1 MVLKVADRIK
11 QLTTSTG
18 TGDISFSATPTGF
31 SPFSSALTNGDTTYY
46 CIEEN
51 DKWEVGVGTY
61 GSDNMVR
68 SYILASSNNGNAI
81 NLGGSG
87 TVFITYPAGRST
99 YQDEQSRVVIGA
111 SGIIL
116 SNGTVIKEGKITELT
131 DVDSSGTISS
141 TNLLSFDSTQ
151 KSLLVGDGTG
161 PSNDNNTIIGYGAA
175 SGTTGSDNTVVGTNP
190 FVAGNGGI
198 QNVSIGVLAGPSEAD
213 FSSSAS
219 YGVSVGYKAGSRMRS
234 NSTAVGHQAGI
245 AAYEIGFVAIGSAA
259 GSGIGSYSVAVGNQ
273 AADGMNSDYVVS
285 VGYQAGKGAAG
296 ESSVWVGNM
305 AGISATSASKSIGI
319 GHQAGKNSSANDSI
333 YIGQSAGQSN
343 SSNDYLY
350 IGNGSPSS
358 NRTLIKGDM
367 QSKRVAIG
375 AADVTLEDTL
385 YVGVASSVDTGLV
398 IKGAV
403 SQSAN
408 LTEWQ
413 NSAGVIQA
421 KMASSGILGV
431 NGVHV
436 SGEGILIDSSVPTT
450 AANSLYNVGGTLY
463 WNLSPVGVPTGIPHK
478 VPYYDELGRLTSE
491 EDFAFDSGNATLTVG
506 KASIGDRISVNDST
520 GRVRIGRYVGD
531 DGITNSN
538 FSTTLGYQAA
548 TNASGATGS
557 TIAGFYTAY
566 NSIDLSYSQ
575 AVGYFAGINA
585 SGERNTYIG
594 EYAGGYSSGTYNTFI
609 GHQAGR
615 YCKGSQNIEIL
626 ASGAANSVIDNYSNK
641 LHIGNTII
649 GDTSNKKLAIGN
661 VSASNV
667 TPDATLE
674 ILPKNSSDIG
684 VIVQG
689 AASQSANLQE
699 WQASNAVP
707 VVQVSPE
714 GNLSASGT
722 ISASGAFL
730 IDPLVPSV
738 TTNKLYNDGGTLKFN
753 GSVVGADDDTYISGV
768 ATYSSGVLNGGIPTF
783 DDVNVKE
790 YIYHDGDT
798 HTYIRFRGDQID
810 LVAGNL
816 TMLTLDEAGTDM
828 VTVNIGGNDIDFQVE
843 GENDANL
850 IRTDAAN
857 DKVGIGTSE
866 PAYKL
871 DVFGHDAWIR
881 GTGLIVGAS
890 GIVFSDGS
898 TQTTAGAS
906 DTYASGIAAYASG
919 QAIENETAIATNTS
933 NISTNTSNI
942 STNSGRITYA
952 SGQAIQNEIDI
963 AYVSGAAVYA
973 SGSVHDH
980 DYVSGVAAYASGN
993 TITTQA
999 IANYAS
1005 GQAIEN
1011 EGLVTYASGNTAN
1024 ISFGSN
1030 AEGDML
1036 FHNGTTFVR
1045 LAKGA
1050 DDYILKMNGNQ
1061 PNWEE
1066 DTGGGG
1072 GDVTTAQLVYVSG
1085 IAVHGS
1091 GDAVYSS
1098 GIAAY
1103 ASGQAI
1109 ANETDIATNTSNIS
1123 TNTTNIATN
1132 TSRVAYAS
1140 GQAIDNETDIAYVSG
1155 VATYASGQAI
1165 ENEGLATYASGQ
1177 AIENETAIATNTSNI
1192 STNTTNITTNTA
1204 RVTYASG
1211 QAIDNETDLVYV
1223 SGIAN
1228 YASGQAIEN
1237 EGLATYASGQ
1247 AIENE
1252 TAIATNTS
1260 NISTNTSNISTNTA
1274 RVNYASGQAIQ
1285 NETDIAYTSGIATY
1299 ASGNTI
1305 VNDGLIAYASGN
1317 TANISFGSNAEGDL
1331 LYHDGTS
1338 FVRLAKGTDNY
1349 ILKMNGNVPNWE
1361 AESSGG
1367 DVSAADFNYVS
1378 GVANYASGNT
1388 IATQDIAVYASG
1400 SAAYASGL
1408 AITNLI
1414 EDDSI
1419 YIGNDPSSTTSTA
1432 ERNIAIGST
1441 ALDAVTTAD
1450 DTIAIG
1456 YNAGTAITANSS
1468 SKNILIGSY
1477 AGENLTT
1484 NSDENVFIGYEAGH
1498 GLADYHVGSVVIGYH
1513 AGYSSSD
1520 DRANYLKNV
1529 SIGHQAGMEGNC
1541 QYSVHIGPQ
1550 AGEYNAG
1557 NGSVAIGDGAL
1568 KGTSSTPIDTYQ
1580 SVAIGEN
1587 SGSTSTGDYCVYL
1600 GRRAGYA
1607 NTSDKMLFIGWD
1619 TPANSKT
1626 IIKADMDN
1634 KHVAVGVADVT
1645 LSTDPATLQ
1654 VYAAAATDKV
1664 LLIRGAASQSDD
1676 LTSWQNSAGAVVGA
1690 MTPSG
1695 VLNTYGVVASGAG
1708 VRLHQATPTVTT
1720 DTLYNVGG
1728 TLYFDGSSVGGGT
1741 NAYVS
1746 GVAAYAS
1753 GNTIATQA
1761 VAEYASGNTIA
1772 TQAVELTAGDG
1783 LTGGGTLA
1791 SDRTFAVGAGN
1802 LIDVQADQVDV
1813 DLTEA
1818 AAATIAHGDNLI
1830 FLDGGATGAASKG
1843 STDDLAGLL
1852 AGDGLTKS
1860 NSVMAVNVDDSTIE
1874 TNSDAI
1880 RVKDNGITLA
1890 KMAGLAR
1897 GKIIYGDSSGDPAA
1911 LALGTAN
1918 QVLTSDGTDVAW
1930 ADNVNAYLSGV
1941 AAYSSGNT
1949 IVNDGLIAYA
1959 SGNTANIAFGSNA
1972 EGDLLYHDGTSF
1984 VRLAK
1989 GTDNYILKMN
1999 GNVPNWEAESGG
2011 GGGMTNFTL
2020 AGDGGSN
2027 QTIAD
2032 GNTLTVAGGNGIT
2045 TTGAATDTVSIAVD
2059 AAQTTITSLLAT
2071 DIKIGEDDQTK
2082 IDFETEDEIHFYANN
2097 VEQVYLADNIFGPQ
2111 SDSDVDLGTTGVR
2124 WKDAYVDSIT
2134 VTGEID
2140 GDSLDIEGDADI
2152 NGTTNLDAVDIDGN
2166 VQLDGTL
2173 TVGVDDTGQ
2182 DVKFFG
2188 ATSGAYA
2195 LFDESEDRLHLVGV
2209 NYVQEAVPAND
2220 TPTAEDATVT
2230 LDLKKGN
2237 FHNISLGNNVTKF
2250 EFTNAKRGQR
2260 FILRITQNG
2269 SSAKTVSW
2277 SNVDSDT
2284 GGTAATVRWA
2294 GNVTPTMSTST
2305 AHTDVYGFL
2314 CTNNAGTAFDGFII
2328 GQDLPD

>member
-198 QNVSIGVLAGPSEAD
+198 QNVSMGVLAGPSEAD

-305 AGISATSASKSIGI
+305 AGISATSASKSIGV

-575 AVGYFAGINA
+575 AVGYFAGISA

-689 AASQSANLQE
+689 ASSQSASLQE

-753 GSVVGADDDTYISGV
+753 GSVIGGADDDTYVSGIAV
-768 ATYSSGVLNGGIPTF
+768 YSSGQAIANESDIATNTSNISTNTSNISTNTGR
-783 DDVNVKE
+783 VN
-790 YIYHDGDT
+790 
-798 HTYIRFRGDQID
+798 
-810 LVAGNL
+810 
-816 TMLTLDEAGTDM
+816 
-828 VTVNIGGNDIDFQVE
+828 
-843 GENDANL
+843 
-850 IRTDAAN
+850 
-857 DKVGIGTSE
+857 
-866 PAYKL
+866 
-871 DVFGHDAWIR
+871 
-881 GTGLIVGAS
+881 
-890 GIVFSDGS
+890 
-898 TQTTAGAS
+898 
-906 DTYASGIAAYASG
+906 YASGLAITNELNVAYASG

-933 NISTNTSNI
+933 NISTNTTNI

-1541 QYSVHIGPQ
+1541 QFSVHIGPQ

-1557 NGSVAIGDGAL
+1557 NASVAIGDGAL
-1568 KGTSSTPIDTYQ
+1568 KGTSDTPIDTYDT
-1580 SVAIGEN
+1580 VAIGAGA
-1587 SGSTSTGDYCVYL
+1587 GSTSTADRCIYL
-1600 GRRAGYA
+1600 GHNAGQS

-1619 TPANSKT
+1619 SPSQNET
-1626 IIKADMDN
+1626 IIKADMEN
-1634 KHVAVGVADVT
+1634 KYVAVGVADVT

-1728 TLYFDGSSVGGGT
+1728 TLYFDGSSVGGGP

-1761 VAEYASGNTIA
+1761 IAEYASGNTIA

-2237 FHNISLGNNVTKF
+2237 FHNISLGNDVTKF

-2277 SNVDSDT
+2277 TNVDSDT

>member
-871 DVFGHDAWIR
+871 DVFGLEAWIR
-881 GTGLIVGAS
+881 GTGLIV
-890 GIVFSDGS
+890 
-898 TQTTAGAS
+898 
-906 DTYASGIAAYASG
+906 
-919 QAIENETAIATNTS
+919 
-933 NISTNTSNI
+933 
-942 STNSGRITYA
+942 
-952 SGQAIQNEIDI
+952 
-963 AYVSGAAVYA
+963 
-973 SGSVHDH
+973 
-980 DYVSGVAAYASGN
+980 
-993 TITTQA
+993 
-999 IANYAS
+999 
-1005 GQAIEN
+1005 
-1011 EGLVTYASGNTAN
+1011 
-1024 ISFGSN
+1024 
-1030 AEGDML
+1030 
-1036 FHNGTTFVR
+1036 
-1045 LAKGA
+1045 
-1050 DDYILKMNGNQ
+1050 
-1061 PNWEE
+1061 
-1066 DTGGGG
+1066 
-1072 GDVTTAQLVYVSG
+1072 
-1085 IAVHGS
+1085 
-1091 GDAVYSS
+1091 
-1098 GIAAY
+1098 
-1103 ASGQAI
+1103 
-1109 ANETDIATNTSNIS
+1109 
-1123 TNTTNIATN
+1123 
-1132 TSRVAYAS
+1132 
-1140 GQAIDNETDIAYVSG
+1140 
-1155 VATYASGQAI
+1155 
-1165 ENEGLATYASGQ
+1165 
-1177 AIENETAIATNTSNI
+1177 
-1192 STNTTNITTNTA
+1192 
-1204 RVTYASG
+1204 
-1211 QAIDNETDLVYV
+1211 
-1223 SGIAN
+1223 
-1228 YASGQAIEN
+1228 
-1237 EGLATYASGQ
+1237 
-1247 AIENE
+1247 
-1252 TAIATNTS
+1252 
-1260 NISTNTSNISTNTA
+1260 
-1274 RVNYASGQAIQ
+1274 
-1285 NETDIAYTSGIATY
+1285 
-1299 ASGNTI
+1299 
-1305 VNDGLIAYASGN
+1305 
-1317 TANISFGSNAEGDL
+1317 
-1331 LYHDGTS
+1331 
-1338 FVRLAKGTDNY
+1338 
-1349 ILKMNGNVPNWE
+1349 
-1361 AESSGG
+1361 
-1367 DVSAADFNYVS
+1367 
-1378 GVANYASGNT
+1378 
-1388 IATQDIAVYASG
+1388 
-1400 SAAYASGL
+1400 
-1408 AITNLI
+1408 
-1414 EDDSI
+1414 
-1419 YIGNDPSSTTSTA
+1419 
-1432 ERNIAIGST
+1432 
-1441 ALDAVTTAD
+1441 
-1450 DTIAIG
+1450 
-1456 YNAGTAITANSS
+1456 
-1468 SKNILIGSY
+1468 
-1477 AGENLTT
+1477 
-1484 NSDENVFIGYEAGH
+1484 
-1498 GLADYHVGSVVIGYH
+1498 
-1513 AGYSSSD
+1513 
-1520 DRANYLKNV
+1520 
-1529 SIGHQAGMEGNC
+1529 
-1541 QYSVHIGPQ
+1541 
-1550 AGEYNAG
+1550 
-1557 NGSVAIGDGAL
+1557 
-1568 KGTSSTPIDTYQ
+1568 
-1580 SVAIGEN
+1580 
-1587 SGSTSTGDYCVYL
+1587 
-1600 GRRAGYA
+1600 
-1607 NTSDKMLFIGWD
+1607 
-1619 TPANSKT
+1619 
-1626 IIKADMDN
+1626 
-1634 KHVAVGVADVT
+1634 
-1645 LSTDPATLQ
+1645 
-1654 VYAAAATDKV
+1654 
-1664 LLIRGAASQSDD
+1664 
-1676 LTSWQNSAGAVVGA
+1676 
-1690 MTPSG
+1690 
-1695 VLNTYGVVASGAG
+1695 
-1708 VRLHQATPTVTT
+1708 
-1720 DTLYNVGG
+1720 
-1728 TLYFDGSSVGGGT
+1728 
-1741 NAYVS
+1741 
-1746 GVAAYAS
+1746 
-1753 GNTIATQA
+1753 
-1761 VAEYASGNTIA
+1761 
-1772 TQAVELTAGDG
+1772 
-1783 LTGGGTLA
+1783 
-1791 SDRTFAVGAGN
+1791 
-1802 LIDVQADQVDV
+1802 
-1813 DLTEA
+1813 
-1818 AAATIAHGDNLI
+1818 
-1830 FLDGGATGAASKG
+1830 
-1843 STDDLAGLL
+1843 
-1852 AGDGLTKS
+1852 
-1860 NSVMAVNVDDSTIE
+1860 
-1874 TNSDAI
+1874 
-1880 RVKDNGITLA
+1880 
-1890 KMAGLAR
+1890 
-1897 GKIIYGDSSGDPAA
+1897 
-1911 LALGTAN
+1911 
-1918 QVLTSDGTDVAW
+1918 
-1930 ADNVNAYLSGV
+1930 
-1941 AAYSSGNT
+1941 
-1949 IVNDGLIAYA
+1949 
-1959 SGNTANIAFGSNA
+1959 
-1972 EGDLLYHDGTSF
+1972 
-1984 VRLAK
+1984 
-1989 GTDNYILKMN
+1989 
-1999 GNVPNWEAESGG
+1999 
-2011 GGGMTNFTL
+2011 
-2020 AGDGGSN
+2020 
-2027 QTIAD
+2027 
-2032 GNTLTVAGGNGIT
+2032 
-2045 TTGAATDTVSIAVD
+2045 
-2059 AAQTTITSLLAT
+2059 
-2071 DIKIGEDDQTK
+2071 
-2082 IDFETEDEIHFYANN
+2082 
-2097 VEQVYLADNIFGPQ
+2097 
-2111 SDSDVDLGTTGVR
+2111 
-2124 WKDAYVDSIT
+2124 
-2134 VTGEID
+2134 
-2140 GDSLDIEGDADI
+2140 
-2152 NGTTNLDAVDIDGN
+2152 
-2166 VQLDGTL
+2166 
-2173 TVGVDDTGQ
+2173 
-2182 DVKFFG
+2182 
-2188 ATSGAYA
+2188 
-2195 LFDESEDRLHLVGV
+2195 
-2209 NYVQEAVPAND
+2209 
-2220 TPTAEDATVT
+2220 
-2230 LDLKKGN
+2230 
-2237 FHNISLGNNVTKF
+2237 
-2250 EFTNAKRGQR
+2250 
-2260 FILRITQNG
+2260 
-2269 SSAKTVSW
+2269 
-2277 SNVDSDT
+2277 
-2284 GGTAATVRWA
+2284 
-2294 GNVTPTMSTST
+2294 
-2305 AHTDVYGFL
+2305 
-2314 CTNNAGTAFDGFII
+2314 
-2328 GQDLPD
+2328 